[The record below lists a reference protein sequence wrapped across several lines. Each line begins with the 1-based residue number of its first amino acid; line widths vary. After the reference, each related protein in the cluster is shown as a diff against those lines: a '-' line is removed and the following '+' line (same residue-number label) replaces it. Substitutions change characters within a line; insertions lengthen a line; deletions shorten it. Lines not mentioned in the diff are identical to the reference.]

1 MYVVNIG
8 ENSYTIKR
16 YDNDNLSDI
25 ELGILCIT
33 PTLGIIVKNKVN
45 YLIDMLKTD
54 KEISPNLLKLLL
66 LLTKKEIERSFS
78 YLEITPI
85 NFPSVDYK
93 IDLMFNLGN
102 EDIIS
107 LHMLID
113 YLINKSNEETVYLTI
128 HNPIF
133 IVFVYYVLYTV
144 ISNNMLFLET
154 NELSDRLDI
163 IN

>member
-1 MYVVNIG
+1 MYVISVK
-8 ENSYTIKR
+8 ENAYTIRR
-16 YDNDNLSDI
+16 YDNDNLNNI

-33 PTLGIIVKNKVN
+33 PVLGIIIKNKVN

-54 KEISPNLLKLLL
+54 KEIGPDLLKLLL

-78 YLEITPI
+78 YLEIAPI

-93 IDLMFNLGN
+93 INLMFNLNN

-107 LHMLID
+107 LHVLID
-113 YLINKSNEETVYLTI
+113 HLINKFNEETVYLTI

-133 IVFVYYVLYTV
+133 IIFVYYVLYTI

-163 IN
+163 VN